1 MKIYLVG
8 GALRDKFLNIPVK
21 DKDFVVVGSSPEE
34 MIKNGFKPIGKDFPV
49 FLHPKTKEEYA
60 LARTE
65 KKIGVGY
72 HGFKFY
78 TSPQVSLEE
87 DLKRRDL
94 TINAIAQDENG
105 KIYDPYNGQIDIK
118 KRVLRHVS
126 DAFIED
132 PLRILRVARFSTLD
146 KKFEIHKDTLSL
158 LKKMVSNGEL
168 KSLPIERVLEEL
180 KKGLAGMYPSKMFYY
195 LCECDVLNQIFPGI
209 NADKKLD
216 SNFVALGH
224 TLDKKIVNVATEFR
238 ILLVLLIPYFS
249 ESFIE
254 DENNLLRHLKLSNT
268 QKKVYEALKSEKD
281 NLENFLS
288 LKLNKKLDCLYRLD
302 FFRRPKIIFEI
313 LNMLMILSISKNES
327 INLDSSNK
335 FEANQEDFIKGRSKL
350 LQNIT
355 KLLEAIIELSTKEKK
370 SFESVMN
377 GDQIKKQIY
386 EDRLLI
392 LKKLDAE

>member
-49 FLHPKTKEEYA
+49 FLHPETKEEYA

-132 PLRILRVARFSTLD
+132 PLRILRAARISTLD

-281 NLENFLS
+281 NLDNFLT

-327 INLDSSNK
+327 INLDSSNN

-392 LKKLDAE
+392 LKKLEAE

>member
-49 FLHPKTKEEYA
+49 FLHPETKEEYA

-132 PLRILRVARFSTLD
+132 PLRILRAARISTLD

-268 QKKVYEALKSEKD
+268 QKKVYETLKSEKD
-281 NLENFLS
+281 NLDNFLT

-302 FFRRPKIIFEI
+302 FFRRPKITFEI
-313 LNMLMILSISKNES
+313 LNMLMILSVSKNES
-327 INLDSSNK
+327 INLDSSNN
-335 FEANQEDFIKGRSKL
+335 FEANQENFIKGRSKL

-355 KLLEAIIELSTKEKK
+355 KLLEAIIELSNKEKK

>member
-34 MIKNGFKPIGKDFPV
+34 MIKNGYKPIGKDFPV

-132 PLRILRVARFSTLD
+132 PLRILRAARFSTLD

-195 LCECDVLNQIFPGI
+195 LCECDALNQIFPGI

-224 TLDKKIVNVATEFR
+224 TLDKK
-238 ILLVLLIPYFS
+238 L
-249 ESFIE
+249 
-254 DENNLLRHLKLSNT
+254 
-268 QKKVYEALKSEKD
+268 
-281 NLENFLS
+281 
-288 LKLNKKLDCLYRLD
+288 
-302 FFRRPKIIFEI
+302 
-313 LNMLMILSISKNES
+313 
-327 INLDSSNK
+327 
-335 FEANQEDFIKGRSKL
+335 
-350 LQNIT
+350 
-355 KLLEAIIELSTKEKK
+355 
-370 SFESVMN
+370 
-377 GDQIKKQIY
+377 
-386 EDRLLI
+386 
-392 LKKLDAE
+392 

>member
-34 MIKNGFKPIGKDFPV
+34 MIKNGYKPIGKDFPV

-195 LCECDVLNQIFPGI
+195 LCECDALNQIFPGI

-281 NLENFLS
+281 NLDNFLT

-327 INLDSSNK
+327 INLDSSNN

-355 KLLEAIIELSTKEKK
+355 KLLQAIIELSTKEKK

-392 LKKLDAE
+392 LKKLEAE

>member
-34 MIKNGFKPIGKDFPV
+34 MIKNGYKPIGKDFPV

-132 PLRILRVARFSTLD
+132 TLRILRAARLSTLD

-224 TLDKKIVNVATEFR
+224 TLEKKIVNVATEFR

-281 NLENFLS
+281 NLDNFLT

-302 FFRRPKIIFEI
+302 FFRRPKITFEI

-327 INLDSSNK
+327 INLDSSNN

-355 KLLEAIIELSTKEKK
+355 KLLEAIIELSNKEKK

-392 LKKLDAE
+392 LKKLEAE

>member
-1 MKIYLVG
+1 
-8 GALRDKFLNIPVK
+8 
-21 DKDFVVVGSSPEE
+21 
-34 MIKNGFKPIGKDFPV
+34 
-49 FLHPKTKEEYA
+49 
-60 LARTE
+60 
-65 KKIGVGY
+65 
-72 HGFKFY
+72 
-78 TSPQVSLEE
+78 
-87 DLKRRDL
+87 
-94 TINAIAQDENG
+94 
-105 KIYDPYNGQIDIK
+105 
-118 KRVLRHVS
+118 
-126 DAFIED
+126 
-132 PLRILRVARFSTLD
+132 
-146 KKFEIHKDTLSL
+146 
-158 LKKMVSNGEL
+158 MVSNGEL

-195 LCECDVLNQIFPGI
+195 LCECDALNQIFPGI

-281 NLENFLS
+281 NLDNFLT

-327 INLDSSNK
+327 INLDSSNN

-392 LKKLDAE
+392 LKKLEAE